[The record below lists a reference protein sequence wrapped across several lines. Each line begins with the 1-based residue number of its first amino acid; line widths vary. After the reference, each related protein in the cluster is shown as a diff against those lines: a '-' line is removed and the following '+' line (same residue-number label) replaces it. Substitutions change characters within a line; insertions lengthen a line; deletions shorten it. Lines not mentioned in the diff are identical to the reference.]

1 MFPSES
7 NHSSCCI
14 LDTLEWR
21 KIRYREAGEER
32 VTIVQMGGDE
42 GVNKFL
48 FTSFS
53 EYAYILGCMTP
64 RDLIV
69 VAKPMFAGS
78 WNTMML

>member
-42 GVNKFL
+42 GVNKF
-48 FTSFS
+48 F
-53 EYAYILGCMTP
+53 
-64 RDLIV
+64 R
-69 VAKPMFAGS
+69 
-78 WNTMML
+78 